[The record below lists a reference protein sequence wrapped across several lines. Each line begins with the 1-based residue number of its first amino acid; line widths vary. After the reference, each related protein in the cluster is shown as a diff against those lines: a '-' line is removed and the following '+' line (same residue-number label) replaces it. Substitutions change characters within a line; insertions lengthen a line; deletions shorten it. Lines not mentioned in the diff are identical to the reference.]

1 MEGNDR
7 ETQGGLTQH
16 VKPSCVYFNKSAR
29 YIEIFPFVVPRPRR
43 AHPATDSLI
52 EIAATHVLHH
62 DVTFIKDTTDK
73 RRHSQCMKGYM
84 NQVVVLVDL
93 NR

>member
-43 AHPATDSLI
+43 AHPATDSPVASSGSHSDENELP
-52 EIAATHVLHH
+52 
-62 DVTFIKDTTDK
+62 
-73 RRHSQCMKGYM
+73 RRSACAQY
-84 NQVVVLVDL
+84 
-93 NR
+93 RP

>member
-1 MEGNDR
+1 MG
-7 ETQGGLTQH
+7 TCVVALT
-16 VKPSCVYFNKSAR
+16 
-29 YIEIFPFVVPRPRR
+29 
-43 AHPATDSLI
+43 TDSLI

-73 RRHSQCMKGYM
+73 RRHSQCMKRYM

>member
-29 YIEIFPFVVPRPRR
+29 YIEFSPRSFPTRPRH
-43 AHPATDSLI
+43 ADPATDSP
-52 EIAATHVLHH
+52 AASSGSHSDENELLH
-62 DVTFIKDTTDK
+62 
-73 RRHSQCMKGYM
+73 R
-84 NQVVVLVDL
+84 
-93 NR
+93 